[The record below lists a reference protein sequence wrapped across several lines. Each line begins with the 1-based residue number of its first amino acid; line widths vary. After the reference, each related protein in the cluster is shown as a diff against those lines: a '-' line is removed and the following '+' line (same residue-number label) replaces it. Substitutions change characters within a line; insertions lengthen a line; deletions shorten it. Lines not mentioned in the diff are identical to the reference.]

1 MFTGNKAQESIIMD
15 GQNSMTIR
23 NIVSTNNT
31 IYQRSFCN
39 SLNAEGYHLNG
50 FLLNLNIFHEVLKFL

>member
-1 MFTGNKAQESIIMD
+1 MD

-50 FLLNLNIFHEVLKFL
+50 FLLNLNIFHEVLKLL